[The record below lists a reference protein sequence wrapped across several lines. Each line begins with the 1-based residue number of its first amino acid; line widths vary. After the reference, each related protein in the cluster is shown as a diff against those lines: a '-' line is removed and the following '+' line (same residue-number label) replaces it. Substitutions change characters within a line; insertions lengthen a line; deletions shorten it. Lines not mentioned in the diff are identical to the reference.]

1 MRKLRLLSLFALIVL
16 FSACG
21 SGEEKSSAKEEET
34 LNENYNK
41 MIQTDL
47 SEYGLNAT
55 IYIPDESKGKAE
67 ISETSWGSIN
77 IEVGENFGLEIIPF
91 GMSIEDKKIELQG
104 DLVYN
109 TEYIEQ
115 TENLLVFTK
124 VIKDSDMEPEV
135 HFFYVTKVD
144 GEQVEVKNTKDRTF
158 RKEAVD
164 KMVESAKSLK

>member
-1 MRKLRLLSLFALIVL
+1 MRKLRLLSLFAIIVL

-21 SGEEKSSAKEEET
+21 GGEEKSSATEEET
-34 LNENYNK
+34 LNENYDK